1 MISLVVPVLNEQN
14 NILNLLTK
22 IKIVLS
28 ENDEIIVVD
37 DGSTDQTYD
46 QIKNFPCKVI
56 RHERN
61 LGKGKSLID
70 GINSAKGDI
79 IVFIDGDGQD
89 DPSELPKLLLGIK
102 NGYDF
107 VIGSRFVPDDTKN
120 NAVKKRYDSKALSP
134 VNFIGNKALTF
145 LLNTL
150 FSLNI
155 YDSQSGFKCFKS
167 DKLRSLNLIS
177 ERYEIETEMIIK
189 SKKNKLKILEIP
201 VYRYERENGVS
212 NLFDIP
218 FGRMKFMLRVLK
230 VIIYGYIFW
239 K

>member
-1 MISLVVPVLNEQN
+1 MISLIVPVLNEQD
-14 NILNLLTK
+14 NILNLLSK
-22 IKIVLS
+22 IKIVLN

-46 QIKNFPCKVI
+46 QIKNFPCTVI

-89 DPSELPKLLLGIK
+89 DPSELPKLLQGIK
-102 NGYDF
+102 NGFDF

-120 NAVKKRYDSKALSP
+120 NVVKKRYDSKALSP

-145 LLNTL
+145 LINKL

-201 VYRYERENGVS
+201 VYRYERENGAS

-218 FGRMKFMLRVLK
+218 FGRMKFMFRVLK
-230 VIIYGYIFW
+230 VILYGYIFW

>member
-1 MISLVVPVLNEQN
+1 MISLIVPVLNEQD
-14 NILNLLTK
+14 NILNLLSK
-22 IKIVLS
+22 IKIVLN

-46 QIKNFPCKVI
+46 QIKNFPCTVI

-89 DPSELPKLLLGIK
+89 DPSELPKLLRGIK
-102 NGYDF
+102 NGFDF

-120 NAVKKRYDSKALSP
+120 NVVKKRYDSKALSP

-145 LLNTL
+145 LINTL

-218 FGRMKFMLRVLK
+218 FGRMKFMFRVLK
-230 VIIYGYIFW
+230 VILYGYIFW

>member
-1 MISLVVPVLNEQN
+1 MISLIVPVLNEQD
-14 NILNLLTK
+14 NILNLLNK
-22 IKIVLS
+22 IKNVLNV
-28 ENDEIIVVD
+28 NDEIIVVD
-37 DGSTDQTYD
+37 DGSIDQTFD

-56 RHERN
+56 RHEIN

-70 GINSAKGDI
+70 GINSARGDI
-79 IVFIDGDGQD
+79 VVFIDGDGQD
-89 DPSELPKLLLGIK
+89 DPGELPKLLSGIK

-107 VIGSRFVPDDTKN
+107 VIGSRFVPEATENK
-120 NAVKKRYDSKALSP
+120 VIKKRYDSKALSP

-145 LLNTL
+145 LINKL

-167 DKLRSLNLIS
+167 DKLRSLNLTS
-177 ERYEIETEMIIK
+177 ARYEIETEMIIK
-189 SKKNKLKILEIP
+189 SKKNKLKILEVP

-230 VIIYGYIFW
+230 VIFYGYIFW
-239 K
+239 R